1 MIELRMNNCVITFEL
16 FTPNTDKDIIFIGE
30 VEIMAVSYYLIIN
43 RVTYKILSSLYCG
56 KTKD

>member
-1 MIELRMNNCVITFEL
+1 M